1 MKHLTRFF
9 PRKAAR
15 KAVRRALA
23 ALLCVTT
30 LGGGAAVFAADEQS
44 TPIPSQSL
52 PTAEVK
58 VAETEAGY
66 YYYWRNAANGGMPVT
81 NNKETK
87 IPVIIVWNDK
97 YYMRADDHFADTL
110 DAMYPHL
117 DGRNCAYALPY
128 YDGDILAPASTC
140 NLGDSAMY
148 YVDGLRGSGT
158 RQSWGGSGKIQS
170 LSDWGESYTWKRISG
185 KVRVWA
191 DGKKYDTAE
200 TISNYQKWDSGL
212 YDDFWYTSPCLMAN
226 YRHYPMRG
234 NALVSNLQ
242 LYNDIK
248 ATGYAMTDEIPAGLP
263 FLLDCGTMEVNP
275 GYEGAS
281 MTHYA
286 IGFFADSSQTSTRFL
301 YGGLNTRSDRN
312 TSNDSK
318 RDNNNTL
325 WKWVSTYDWFMD
337 YKNRTVEQW
346 VSPNFNINDSE
357 GRRFKPDNKDLR
369 QRTWTF
375 GMTANGQFTIR
386 TDGIWNNNKIA
397 YNYSGETEFSQD
409 RVNLLNSGTGY
420 YATEGWLWHRSS
432 GHRYENWLG
441 YYGTRN
447 KQQSHTGRA
456 EKTQNAFTVY
466 VGEPQICSYL
476 KNSFTVQA
484 GQTVTIDGPVVLKQ
498 GNTITV
504 EDGGVLSISGWVTNN
519 GVINI
524 KPGGKMIIQH
534 RESTTGDYQ
543 EGLLVSTAKPGT
555 SYGCVNCDGTLI
567 VMSDA
572 TVIGGGL
579 NGLRFGE
586 SAQVVNYGTLA
597 AENFTVYRDNTIENR
612 GDTSRVFCGWGVTGN
627 GYGLTRTKND
637 GGSSF
642 LDMGRVESASAV
654 QLAANA
660 VYGARANAVYFN
672 NVSGVTVSQ
681 GMANRTGRVTGAGAT
696 SGDATAQKIAAQ
708 IIDFDPAE
716 WEKYYLPET
725 KKVKV

>member
-1 MKHLTRFF
+1 MKHLTELKLPRFL
-9 PRKAAR
+9 
-15 KAVRRALA
+15 RRARRTLA
-23 ALLCVTT
+23 ALLCAAM

-52 PTAEVK
+52 PSAEVK

-66 YYYWRNAANGGMPVT
+66 FYYWRNAANGGMPVT

-87 IPVIIVWNDK
+87 IPVIIIWNDK
-97 YYMRADDHFADTL
+97 YYMRTDNYFADILYT
-110 DAMYPHL
+110 MYPHL

-128 YDGDILAPASTC
+128 YAGDILAPTSISL
-140 NLGDSAMY
+140 LGDSGYA
-148 YVDGLRGSGT
+148 YVAGLRGSGK
-158 RQSWGGSGKIQS
+158 RQSWGG
-170 LSDWGESYTWKRISG
+170 WGESSTSSRLTGNI
-185 KVRVWA
+185 RVWA
-191 DGKKYDTAE
+191 DGKKYQTGE
-200 TISNYQKWDSGL
+200 KVEQCTEWNSGL
-212 YDDFWYTSPCLMAN
+212 FDDFWFTSPCLLAY

-234 NALVSNLQ
+234 NALVSNLSI
-242 LYNDIK
+242 YNDIK
-248 ATGYAMTDEIPAGLP
+248 ATGYAMTEEIPKGLP
-263 FLLDCGTMEVNP
+263 FLLDCGTMPENP

-286 IGFFADSSQTSTRFL
+286 IGFFADDSQTSTRFL

-318 RDNNNTL
+318 RKNNSL
-325 WKWVSTYDWFMD
+325 YWRWVSTYDWFMD
-337 YKNRTVEQW
+337 YKDRTVEQW

-357 GRRFKPDNKDLR
+357 GRGFKPDNKDLR

-456 EKTQNAFTVY
+456 GKSQNAFTVY
-466 VGEPQICSYL
+466 VGEPQVCSYI

-484 GQTVTIDGPVVLKQ
+484 GQTVTIDGPVVLRE

-519 GVINI
+519 GVIDV
-524 KPGGKMIIQH
+524 KPGGKMIVQH

-543 EGLLVSTAKPGT
+543 EGLLASSAKAGT
-555 SYGCVNCDGTLI
+555 KYGAINCDGTLI

-586 SAQVVNYGTLA
+586 TAQVVNYGTLA

-612 GDTSRVFCGWGVTGN
+612 GGASRVFCGWGIKGN

-642 LDMGRVESASAV
+642 IDMGRVESASAV

-660 VYGARANAVYFN
+660 VYGPRANAVYIN
-672 NVSGVTVSQ
+672 DAGGVTVTQ
-681 GMANRTGRVTGAGAT
+681 GMANRSGRVTSGGAA
-696 SGDATAQKIAAQ
+696 SGSTTTQKVAAYVV
-708 IIDFDPAE
+708 DFDPAE
-716 WEKYYLPET
+716 WEKNYFIVP